1 MSARL
6 INYLVWSFSL
16 WSSS

>member
-6 INYLVWSFSL
+6 DFPWR
-16 WSSS
+16 

>member
-6 INYLVWSFSL
+6 I
-16 WSSS
+16 